1 MCRGGP
7 RRRLVPDGGSGARE
21 SGGGAVEFT
30 VGGMAISTV
39 GTDGD
44 DRAIE
49 FLVAPRGGEAGEGAG
64 GGGGAEA
71 EAAHFAIHREHDQGW
86 EAARLTIDP
95 LSGSVPIAAVEWAME
110 FAREYL

>member
-1 MCRGGP
+1 
-7 RRRLVPDGGSGARE
+7 
-21 SGGGAVEFT
+21 
-30 VGGMAISTV
+30 MAISTV

>member
-1 MCRGGP
+1 
-7 RRRLVPDGGSGARE
+7 
-21 SGGGAVEFT
+21 
-30 VGGMAISTV
+30 MAIRTV

-49 FLVAPRGGEAGEGAG
+49 FLVVPRNGEDGGGGVEPGGEAE
-64 GGGGAEA
+64 E
-71 EAAHFAIHREHDQGW
+71 AHFAIHREHGQGW
-86 EAARLTIDP
+86 ESARLTIDP

>member
-1 MCRGGP
+1 
-7 RRRLVPDGGSGARE
+7 
-21 SGGGAVEFT
+21 
-30 VGGMAISTV
+30 MAITTI

-49 FLVAPRGGEAGEGAG
+49 FLVKPEGA
-64 GGGGAEA
+64 AE
-71 EAAHFAIHREHDQGW
+71 EGHFAIFRGHERGW

-95 LSGSVPIAAVEWAME
+95 RSGSVPVAAVEWAVE

>member
-1 MCRGGP
+1 
-7 RRRLVPDGGSGARE
+7 
-21 SGGGAVEFT
+21 
-30 VGGMAISTV
+30 MAIRTV

-49 FLVAPRGGEAGEGAG
+49 FLVAPRSGEDGEGAERG
-64 GGGGAEA
+64 EEA
-71 EAAHFAIHREHDQGW
+71 EEAHFAIHREHGQGW
-86 EAARLTIDP
+86 ESARLTIDP

>member
-1 MCRGGP
+1 M
-7 RRRLVPDGGSGARE
+7 
-21 SGGGAVEFT
+21 
-30 VGGMAISTV
+30 VGGMAIRTV

-49 FLVAPRGGEAGEGAG
+49 FLVAPRSGEDGEGAECGGEAE
-64 GGGGAEA
+64 E
-71 EAAHFAIHREHDQGW
+71 AHFAIHREHGQGW
-86 EAARLTIDP
+86 ESARLTIDP

>member
-1 MCRGGP
+1 M
-7 RRRLVPDGGSGARE
+7 
-21 SGGGAVEFT
+21 EFV
-30 VGGMAISTV
+30 VGDMAISTV

-49 FLVAPRGGEAGEGAG
+49 FLVAPRSGEG
-64 GGGGAEA
+64 GGGGDGGDGGAAQDAEP
-71 EAAHFAIHREHDQGW
+71 AHFAIHREHDQGW